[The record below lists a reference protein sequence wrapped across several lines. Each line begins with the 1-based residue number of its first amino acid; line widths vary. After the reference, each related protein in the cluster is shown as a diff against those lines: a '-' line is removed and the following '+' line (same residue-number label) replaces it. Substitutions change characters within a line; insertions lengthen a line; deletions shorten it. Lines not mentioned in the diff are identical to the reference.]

1 MRSAVLPASTL
12 KRKKHWKII
21 CSVGFIRKQNKYTQT
36 NTLRHSYYTQTHTN
50 TQKILWNFEQNDA
63 RKTKNIFK
71 TRDKS
76 TTTSKSRVV
85 ESYML
90 ISSPTTIHPV
100 FGAELWKLWK
110 ENKRAE
116 RILGAK
122 VKVLVQILVQSEVL
136 REVGRNFCFW
146 STAAGRQCVLDS
158 NNQAI
163 HQLFIAYI
171 HNIGRLLF

>member
-36 NTLRHSYYTQTHTN
+36 NTLRHSYYTHTN

-71 TRDKS
+71 TRNKS
-76 TTTSKSRVV
+76 TTTSKSRVE
-85 ESYML
+85 ESYTL
-90 ISSPTTIHPV
+90 IFGPTTIHPV
-100 FGAELWKLWK
+100 FGAELWKEK
-110 ENKRAE
+110 KRAE

-122 VKVLVQILVQSEVL
+122 VKVLVQILVQSGVFAQSWTE
-136 REVGRNFCFW
+136 F
-146 STAAGRQCVLDS
+146 
-158 NNQAI
+158 
-163 HQLFIAYI
+163 
-171 HNIGRLLF
+171 LLLEHRGWPAVCTG

>member
-36 NTLRHSYYTQTHTN
+36 NTLRHSYYTHTN

-85 ESYML
+85 ESYTL
-90 ISSPTTIHPV
+90 ISGPTTIHPV
-100 FGAELWKLWK
+100 FGAELWKDK
-110 ENKRAE
+110 KKRAK

-122 VKVLVQILVQSEVL
+122 VKVLVQILVQSGGFAQSWTE
-136 REVGRNFCFW
+136 F
-146 STAAGRQCVLDS
+146 
-158 NNQAI
+158 
-163 HQLFIAYI
+163 
-171 HNIGRLLF
+171 LLLEHRGWPAVCTG